1 MPYKYA
7 VSKSNNYSRKR
18 VTIKLDKNMNILNLE
33 EVVDIICER
42 FRNFKRG

>member
-18 VTIKLDKNMNILNLE
+18 VTIKLDKDMNILNLE
-33 EVVDIICER
+33 EIVDAICEG
-42 FRNFKRG
+42 FRNFKKG